1 MTSRSPT
8 YRLLAG
14 LLVTILA
21 VGEYSGYTI
30 VQLRSLRILQSGTI
44 DRNRR
49 DSLLLLRIQNSLNSL
64 ALAMRDM
71 LDTDAA
77 DVRQYP
83 LTAWQP
89 QFRRIRA
96 DLDDALAR
104 EEKVAAVDRD
114 PSQRRY
120 LADSFRQFWDSLDR
134 VFALAAGGKADE
146 ARVQLR
152 NSLQARQ
159 AALSADVA
167 RLLVANLASEQAT
180 ALRTQELY
188 TGVERNVYVFLAAM
202 LIVVMIT
209 GLYLVQYVRRLFRQV
224 RDISEQWLALAE
236 QRRELAQQ
244 LIASQESTLS
254 SISRELHDEFGQIL
268 TAVGA
273 ILQRANRRA
282 TREGIPPTEDLREV
296 REMVQSTLERVRS
309 LSQALHPSVLDE
321 AGLESALAA
330 YLPALEQ
337 RTGIAIAYEK
347 TGSAHELDREV
358 SIHLYRVV
366 QEALNN
372 VVRHSKS
379 ARAVVRL
386 HFGVTNLTVEIGDEG
401 IGYPKK
407 VSHGLGLVSMRERT
421 DLVDGTI
428 EFLPGKH
435 GGALVRATAPYQG
448 PVDTE
453 RSVFETYATD

>member
-14 LLVTILA
+14 LLVTLLA

-71 LDTDAA
+71 LDTDAV
-77 DVRQYP
+77 DVQQYP
-83 LTAWQP
+83 LTAWRP

-104 EEKVAAVDRD
+104 EESVAAVDRD
-114 PSQRRY
+114 PGQRPY
-120 LADSFRQFWDSLDR
+120 LTDSFRQFWDSLDR
-134 VFALAAGGKADE
+134 VFEIAASGRADE
-146 ARVQLR
+146 ARIQIR

-159 AALSADVA
+159 SALSADVA
-167 RLLVANLASEQAT
+167 RLLVANLASEQTT

-188 TGVERNVYVFLAAM
+188 TGVERNVYLFLAAM
-202 LIVVMIT
+202 LIVVVIT

-224 RDISEQWLALAE
+224 RDLSEQWLALAE

-244 LIASQESTLS
+244 LIASQESTFS

-268 TAVGA
+268 TAIGA
-273 ILQRANRRA
+273 ILQRADRRA
-282 TREGIPPTEDLREV
+282 TREGISPTGDLLEV
-296 REMVQSTLERVRS
+296 REIVQSTLERVRS

-321 AGLESALAA
+321 SGLESALAA
-330 YLPALEQ
+330 YLPALAQ

-347 TGSAHELDREV
+347 TGSGHELDREA

-379 ARAVVRL
+379 ACAVVRL
-386 HFGVTNLTVEIGDEG
+386 HFGPASLTVEIEDEG

-407 VSHGLGLVSMRERT
+407 ISHGLGLVSMRERA
-421 DLVDGTI
+421 DLVNGNI

-448 PVDTE
+448 ISHIH
-453 RSVFETYATD
+453 RYALETHATD